1 MVTIKIRSFAILL
14 LAMFTSLTYTQCET
28 VMTAGIPEIES
39 TLSQAEAQSLV
50 KLREEELLAHD
61 VYLAFSKLYSIPV
74 FRNISKSEAAHTGA
88 VKTLLDR
95 YGVEDPALGHVTGE
109 FSNPHFQELY
119 NKLVERGSRSI
130 GEALIVGLVIEDM
143 DIADLEEALETEI
156 EKEDIRLVYQNLLRG
171 STFHMKA
178 FYAHVKGRGL
188 AYTPSYISRERY
200 QEITG
205 AEIP

>member
-1 MVTIKIRSFAILL
+1 M
-14 LAMFTSLTYTQCET
+14 LAMFTSLTYTRSGT
-28 VMTAGIPEIES
+28 GMTAGIQGTGI

-50 KLREEELLAHD
+50 KLREEEMLAHD
-61 VYLAFSKLYSIPV
+61 VYLAFSELYSIPV